1 MVYYFP
7 VQAGAEL
14 VCFPSAIDR
23 LVWKLHPEN
32 RHKQIIF
39 LSPEEYKYAVWGQE
53 LEEGV

>member
-7 VQAGAEL
+7 VKTGAEL